1 MLSVPTGSTTVLQIS
16 DPFVP
21 RARLL
26 STGSTGVR
34 VILCSRRGAA
44 PRSGRLRSGGRLRQ
58 SRAYQLPFVQT
69 AQPAVDFRIG
79 EVLTGLPAADQ
90 KPPDGASRSVPP
102 TPEET
107 GSRS

>member
-58 SRAYQLPFVQT
+58 IRAYQLPFAQT
-69 AQPAVDFRIG
+69 AQPAVDF
-79 EVLTGLPAADQ
+79 Q
-90 KPPDGASRSVPP
+90 KPPIGASRSVPP
-102 TPEET
+102 TPQQT
-107 GSRS
+107 GCRS